1 MDPRPPLSRMGSSV
15 RSLRNRLKR
24 TSSSMSSVLSR
35 SASSASDLA
44 RSVASSKAIDA
55 IIQGFKR
62 MRVEGGPG
70 SAALAEPQAAVLPFD
85 PTPCPVSMPHEVYK
99 LLLQVSAVQQ
109 TAVSVITPLETVLV
123 SAVDPRRRR
132 AVVTVG
138 WVSGLCF
145 VNCVETGGGGP
156 ASDGQGPP
164 GRTRSKTVKKLHLQL
179 IAPRTHGHAPATPG
193 AIPPRPPSPPPGT
206 AEPPRHRPATGDRP
220 AAPQPAV
227 PRVSLTPPP
236 SLPPSPP
243 PPPPPPPPL
252 PTSPGS
258 ASAPQGD
265 VPPDDAPPDD
275 APAPAP
281 LAAPVV
287 SGAAAQPRQRRP
299 PFKPTTAL
307 QEQVA
312 ALEDRHAPNPV
323 PSRERTQLADT
334 FKVCKRALS
343 RYFKRRRPPATA
355 PSAATH
361 ASGSAA
367 PLRPPSSTS
376 ATALTIAAPAPA
388 DDAAGATPG
397 TAPTMVSGG
406 GVPLEEP
413 VDLAQPGSVAAPV
426 PLDKPESVPAEAA
439 QAPQLHLPPGR
450 YDVEGLQWAT
460 RGNLRLLHVFACD
473 PGVAEPISGVDIE
486 DISKRVRMTTNQRN
500 RACCTRH
507 YAQMLAEEKPQALRE
522 CENQMKE
529 VTSRENSLVARL
541 SYYKERWRHS
551 ATLLEHY
558 SNMEL
563 RARKRKAAI
572 KRQVRRCV
580 ACPFF
585 HQYATPDLAHLSHA
599 HFLSSASRKR
609 RPFWR
614 TGWRGIN
621 EQPGH

>member
-1 MDPRPPLSRMGSSV
+1 M
-15 RSLRNRLKR
+15 
-24 TSSSMSSVLSR
+24 
-35 SASSASDLA
+35 SDLA
-44 RSVASSKAIDA
+44 RSVASSMPIGD
-55 IIQGFKR
+55 IFEGFKK
-62 MRVEGGPG
+62 MRVEEGPG
-70 SAALAEPQAAVLPFD
+70 SAALAEQQAAVLPFN
-85 PTPCPVSMPHEVYK
+85 PTPCPFNMPQEVYK
-99 LLLQVSAVQQ
+99 LLLQISAVQQ
-109 TAVSVITPLETVLV
+109 TTLRVITPLETLLV
-123 SAVDPRRRR
+123 SALDSRRHR

-145 VNCVETGGGGP
+145 VNCVDTGGRGP
-156 ASDGQGPP
+156 AADGQGPP
-164 GRTRSKTVKKLHLQL
+164 GRTRSKAVKNHRLRLV
-179 IAPRTHGHAPATPG
+179 APCTRGHAPASPG
-193 AIPPRPPSPPPGT
+193 AIPPRPRPTPPGT
-206 AEPPRHRPATGDRP
+206 AEPPRNRPATGDRP

-227 PRVSLTPPP
+227 PGVSLTPPP

-243 PPPPPPPPL
+243 PPPPPPPL
-252 PTSPGS
+252 PTSTGS
-258 ASAPQGD
+258 ASAPQGN

-287 SGAAAQPRQRRP
+287 SGAAAQPRRRRP
-299 PFKPTTAL
+299 RFKPTTPP
-307 QEQVA
+307 QEDVA
-312 ALEDRHAPNPV
+312 ALVDQDAPGPV
-323 PSRERTQLADT
+323 PSGKRTQLAAAYE
-334 FKVCKRALS
+334 VLN
-343 RYFKRRRPPATA
+343 RYIKRRRPPATA

-367 PLRPPSSTS
+367 PLSPPSSTS
-376 ATALTIAAPAPA
+376 ATALTTAAPAPA

-397 TAPTMVSGG
+397 TAPTMVSAG

-413 VDLAQPGSVAAPV
+413 VDLAPPGNVATPV
-426 PLDKPESVPAEAA
+426 PLDKPESVPAEAT
-439 QAPQLHLPPGR
+439 QAPELHLPPGR
-450 YDVEGLQWAT
+450 YDVEGLKWAT
-460 RGNLRLLHVFACD
+460 QGNLSLLHVFACD

-486 DISKRVRMTTNQRN
+486 NIQNRVRLTTAQRN
-500 RACCTRH
+500 NACCTRH
-507 YAQMLAEEKPQALRE
+507 YAQMLAEGKPQALRE
-522 CENQMKE
+522 CENMMKE

-541 SYYKERWRHS
+541 CYYQERWRHS

-558 SNMEL
+558 SHMEL